1 MNVKKLEEK
10 LGITL
15 SKQQLFERV
24 FEIVQQDGVRYSQA
38 IIDVCEKENIEP
50 EDVAKLITGPL
61 LEKIENESMDLK
73 TVYDTR
79 GNKLKGM

>member
-1 MNVKKLEEK
+1 MNNKKLEEK

-38 IIDVCEKENIEP
+38 IIDVCEEENMEP

-61 LEKIENESMDLK
+61 LEKIENESMDLN